1 MTNSGENLK
10 EEAENQILR
19 VAIPGSGVVTMSGT
33 EKEGGDES
41 D

>member
-1 MTNSGENLK
+1 MAGSKENLK
-10 EEAENQILR
+10 DEPENQILH

-33 EKEGGDES
+33 EKEGDDEP